1 MSGTSSNMR
10 LVLER
15 RKGQRDQILKE
26 LERSEA
32 DNKRLYLEALYCEEA
47 QVIIINVAK
56 ITQEELEYHIGE
68 LVTLALASVFD
79 NPYQFGAEFVQR
91 RNRTE
96 CDLFFLR
103 NGARIDPLSASGGG
117 AVDVASF
124 ALRMSLWS
132 LANPRTRNT
141 VIEDE
146 PLKWLKGLDLPE
158 KGAVMRKEISE
169 KLGVQL
175 ICISHIPEQ
184 MAGADQLIEVK
195 LRNGVSQVT
204 IN

>member
-1 MSGTSSNMR
+1 LS
-10 LVLER
+10 
-15 RKGQRDQILKE
+15 I
-26 LERSEA
+26 
-32 DNKRLYLEALYCEEA
+32 YCEEA
-47 QVIIINVAK
+47 QTIIINVASV
-56 ITQEELEYHIGE
+56 TQQELEYHIGE
-68 LVTLALASVFD
+68 LVTLALASVWD
-79 NPYQFGAEFVQR
+79 DPYQFGVEFVQR

-96 CDLFFLR
+96 CDMFFIR
-103 NGARIDPLSASGGG
+103 NGKRIDPLTASGGG

-158 KGAVMRKEISE
+158 KGAVMRKEISD

-175 ICISHIPEQ
+175 ISISHIPDQ
-184 MAGADQLIEVK
+184 IDGADQRIEVK
-195 LRNGVSQVT
+195 LRNGVSQVS

>member
-1 MSGTSSNMR
+1 MSGIREMR
-10 LVLER
+10 LELER
-15 RKGQRDQILKE
+15 RKGQRDQILKD
-26 LERSEA
+26 LEQVEE
-32 DNKRLYLEALYCEEA
+32 DNKALYLLSIYCEEA
-47 QVIIINVAK
+47 QTILIEVAK
-56 ITQEELEYHIGE
+56 ITQTELEYHIGE
-68 LVTLALASVFD
+68 LVTLALASVWD
-79 NPYQFGAEFVQR
+79 DPYQFGVEFVQR

-96 CDLFFLR
+96 CDLFFIR
-103 NGARIDPLSASGGG
+103 NGKRIDPLTASGGG

-169 KLGVQL
+169 RLGIQL
-175 ICISHIPEQ
+175 ISVNHIPEQ
-184 MAGADQLIEVK
+184 IEGADQRIEVK
-195 LRNGVSQVT
+195 LRNGQSYVA